1 MAVLLNLNSFRR
13 VTHPQNA
20 PPPLTAFRMNNED
33 INSALNLI
41 NSMYVLFKDSNNRE
55 EEKMSQLINVVRW

>member
-1 MAVLLNLNSFRR
+1 
-13 VTHPQNA
+13 
-20 PPPLTAFRMNNED
+20 MNNED